1 MGTASDIIP
10 WLAHGDPLARRLA
23 TLAPLALDAA
33 EAGDEAAR
41 AIAAEATR
49 LLTSSAV
56 AASTTPDVVLHGGL
70 TDHAWFRAQL
80 TDALAAAGRRVR
92 PPVGDAIDGALLLA
106 TRFDLLTKGSCT
118 VPNDD
123 TRLTALIE
131 ELSKLDT
138 EAATTERGDLDLLT
152 SAQLV
157 ERMNAEDARVAG
169 AVAAEAA
176 QIAAA
181 VDGITER
188 FRRGGRL
195 IYIGAGTAGRIGVLD
210 ASECPPTF
218 GTDPSLVV
226 GIIAGGETAI
236 RSAVENAEDD
246 ADAAA
251 ASLAEL
257 QLTASDT
264 VVGISASGRTPYVI
278 GGLDYARG
286 LGALT
291 VAIASNRASAIGAAA
306 DIAIEVVTGPEF
318 ISGSTRLK
326 SGTAQKLV
334 VNMLTTL
341 SMIKLGKTYRGV
353 MVDLLATNE
362 KLHARSIRTVSQ
374 LAGVD
379 TDEAARA
386 LGAADG
392 SVKLAVL
399 ILATGATPADAASA
413 LDAAGGLLREAI
425 SALS

>member
-1 MGTASDIIP
+1 M
-10 WLAHGDPLARRLA
+10 
-23 TLAPLALDAA
+23 
-33 EAGDEAAR
+33 
-41 AIAAEATR
+41 
-49 LLTSSAV
+49 
-56 AASTTPDVVLHGGL
+56 
-70 TDHAWFRAQL
+70 
-80 TDALAAAGRRVR
+80 
-92 PPVGDAIDGALLLA
+92 
-106 TRFDLLTKGSCT
+106 
-118 VPNDD
+118 PNDD

-386 LGAADG
+386 LAAADG

-413 LDAAGGLLREAI
+413 LDAADGLLREAI

>member
-1 MGTASDIIP
+1 M
-10 WLAHGDPLARRLA
+10 
-23 TLAPLALDAA
+23 
-33 EAGDEAAR
+33 
-41 AIAAEATR
+41 
-49 LLTSSAV
+49 
-56 AASTTPDVVLHGGL
+56 
-70 TDHAWFRAQL
+70 
-80 TDALAAAGRRVR
+80 
-92 PPVGDAIDGALLLA
+92 
-106 TRFDLLTKGSCT
+106 
-118 VPNDD
+118 PND
-123 TRLTALIE
+123 RLTALIA
-131 ELSKLDT
+131 ELSTLDT
-138 EAATTERGDLDLLT
+138 EAATTERGDLDLLST
-152 SAQLV
+152 AELT

-169 AVAAEAA
+169 AVAA
-176 QIAAA
+176 QSLPIAAA
-181 VDGITER
+181 IDGITER

-246 ADAAA
+246 GHAAE
-251 ASLAEL
+251 ASLSEL
-257 QLTASDT
+257 QLTEADT
-264 VVGISASGRTPYVI
+264 VVGISASGRTPYVL
-278 GGLDYARG
+278 GGLAYARSV
-286 LGALT
+286 GALT
-291 VAIASNRASAIGAAA
+291 VAIASNAGSAIGTAA

-379 TDEAARA
+379 TDDAART
-386 LGAADG
+386 LREADG

-399 ILATGATPADAASA
+399 MLATGASASTAASA
-413 LDAAGGLLREAI
+413 LTDADGLLREAI